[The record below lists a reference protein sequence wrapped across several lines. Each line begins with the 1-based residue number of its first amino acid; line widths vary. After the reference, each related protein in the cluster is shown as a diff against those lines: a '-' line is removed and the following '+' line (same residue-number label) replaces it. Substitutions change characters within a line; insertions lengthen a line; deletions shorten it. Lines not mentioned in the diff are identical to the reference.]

1 MKISISFGGNFA
13 GFHSFSVF
21 CLLSLAQGIKA
32 RSAII
37 ESDQFGH
44 VSSAH
49 STFFDLDQVLSAAE
63 HKPLGLHAAILRKVG
78 GKEKKRQVPATTPK
92 GIVCDSKV
100 TVLRPQ
106 GNC

>member
-37 ESDQFGH
+37 ESDQIWACFFRTFH
-44 VSSAH
+44 
-49 STFFDLDQVLSAAE
+49 FFDLDQVLSAAE
-63 HKPLGLHAAILRKVG
+63 YKPLGLHAAILRKVV
-78 GKEKKRQVPATTPK
+78 GKEKKR
-92 GIVCDSKV
+92 
-100 TVLRPQ
+100 
-106 GNC
+106 